1 MYYAAKEPVS
11 RPVLHPFRESSAV
24 CISTLAHVLAIHLT
38 DDPRMPDV
46 RLHDGPGHELS
57 ITRCV
62 LQVPRFRVQM
72 ILGRR
77 CDVTR
82 ADLPRTCHVWIAGPV
97 IIGALCLFAVVGLLL
112 VRRRLLP
119 RLRVASADSEFTGA
133 MLQSVMVFYGLA
145 VALIAVTV
153 FQTYSETTSVVTGE
167 ATALNALYRD
177 VTGYPDPI
185 RADLQRSI
193 REYTDQVINQAWPL
207 QQQGKVPSGGIEQMN
222 RFQAMLTKFE
232 PATEGQKLLHGE
244 TLRAYNQL
252 IQARRLRLDAVGTG
266 LPSVMWAVILIG
278 AFISLSAS
286 FFFKVEDAR
295 LHLIEVLL
303 LAIFI
308 GLVIFMIF
316 SLDRPFRG
324 HLGIPAD
331 PYQLVYDQLMK
342 SNP

>member
-1 MYYAAKEPVS
+1 MFERLFDVS
-11 RPVLHPFRESSAV
+11 L
-24 CISTLAHVLAIHLT
+24 
-38 DDPRMPDV
+38 
-46 RLHDGPGHELS
+46 
-57 ITRCV
+57 
-62 LQVPRFRVQM
+62 
-72 ILGRR
+72 
-77 CDVTR
+77 
-82 ADLPRTCHVWIAGPV
+82 WIAGPL
-97 IIGALCLFAVVGLLL
+97 IIGALCLFAAAGLLL

-119 RLRVASADSEFTGA
+119 RLRVTAGDSEFTGA

-177 VTGYPDPI
+177 VTSYPDPI
-185 RADLQRSI
+185 RADLQRSL

-286 FFFKVEDAR
+286 FFFKVEDVR

-303 LAIFI
+303 LAVFI
-308 GLVIFMIF
+308 GLVIFMILA
-316 SLDRPFRG
+316 LDRPFRG
-324 HLGIPAD
+324 NLGIRAD

-342 SNP
+342 GNP